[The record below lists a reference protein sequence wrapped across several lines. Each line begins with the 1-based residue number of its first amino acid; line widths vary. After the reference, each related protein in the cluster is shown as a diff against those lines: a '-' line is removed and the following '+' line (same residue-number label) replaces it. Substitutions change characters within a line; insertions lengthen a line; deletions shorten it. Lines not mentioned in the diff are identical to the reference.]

1 MMTSSN
7 FENSQS
13 FKDSY
18 SFSEVSSVTS
28 VKPYVLR
35 FWETE
40 FTEIDPV
47 IHSDGK
53 KVYSHSDLEFI
64 LLIKN
69 LLFEQKMSI
78 PQAKAFISKNEVEE
92 VLTHANQIPKEVK
105 LPEIKDSG
113 IQSVGLA
120 KSKLEYLL
128 EEIDVLAKSH
138 KWDI

>member
-92 VLTHANQIPKEVK
+92 VLTHATQIPEEVK

>member
-1 MMTSSN
+1 MTSSN

-92 VLTHANQIPKEVK
+92 VLTHATQIPEEVK

>member
-1 MMTSSN
+1 MTSSN

-18 SFSEVSSVTS
+18 SFSEVSSVSS

-92 VLTHANQIPKEVK
+92 VLTHATQIPEEVK

>member
-1 MMTSSN
+1 MTSSN

-13 FKDSY
+13 LKESY
-18 SFSEVSSVTS
+18 SFSEVSSVSS

-53 KVYSHSDLEFI
+53 KIYSHSDLEFI

-78 PQAKAFISKNEVEE
+78 PEAKAFISKNEVEE
-92 VLTHANQIPKEVK
+92 VLTHATQIPKETN
-105 LPEIKDSG
+105 LPDVKDSG

-128 EEIDVLAKSH
+128 EEIDVLAKTH